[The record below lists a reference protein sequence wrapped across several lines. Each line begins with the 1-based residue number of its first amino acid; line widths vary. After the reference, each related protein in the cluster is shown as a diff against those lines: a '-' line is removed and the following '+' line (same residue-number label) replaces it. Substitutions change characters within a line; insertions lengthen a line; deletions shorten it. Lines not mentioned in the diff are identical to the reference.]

1 MPMPKLILRSRSCNC
16 SKVPKMQGLGLHW
29 FRRGF
34 GVAVVHVEL
43 NALVKQ
49 IQTN

>member
-1 MPMPKLILRSRSCNC
+1 ME
-16 SKVPKMQGLGLHW
+16 GLGLHW

-34 GVAVVHVEL
+34 GRGVVHVEL
-43 NALVKQ
+43 SALVKQ